1 MPPLDPNVLEWS
13 QLARDLSSAFT
24 FLVALAAGLFG
35 LVRYLRSERI
45 RQTEGVR
52 ELFRMFFDTDRY
64 RRIRFVL
71 ANPTAPEF
79 EQLKR
84 EIAVD
89 GMPGELEGELIDMLN
104 FFEFVAGL
112 THRGLVRRK
121 DIDWMF
127 ANFIDRAVQV
137 DFVRDYIRKN
147 EFKELVRLAQ
157 RERQ

>member
-1 MPPLDPNVLEWS
+1 MPTPDPSVLAWS
-13 QLARDLSSAFT
+13 QLARDLASAFT

-35 LVRYLRSERI
+35 LFRYLRSERI

-71 ANPTAPEF
+71 ANPAAPEF

-84 EIAVD
+84 EIAVE
-89 GMPGELEGELIDMLN
+89 GMPGALEGELIDMLN

-137 DFVRDYIRKN
+137 DFVRDYIRN
-147 EFKELVRLAQ
+147 NDFKELTALSR
-157 RERQ
+157 RPKS